1 MSRLICGVYVPRVVG
16 AGVVVVVVVGQG
28 PRLHGWF
35 SVGLPLQGLPPFDGG
50 GLVQVLVHLCVPRP
64 HVEEQ
69 EDLFHAV
76 HPPST
81 NFIENNTT
89 MILS

>member
-1 MSRLICGVYVPRVVG
+1 MG

-64 HVEEQ
+64 HVDEQ

-76 HPPST
+76 QPPST
-81 NFIENNTT
+81 FFKK
-89 MILS
+89 